1 MEEERKKLLEDEGK
15 YREKFEKCKADTAR
29 YEAIIKRVLSNDIEE
44 LRDYLMSRLQ
54 IPTQKTDFLNK
65 LLHWFRRLRLCS
77 SCQFTPFRN

>member
-54 IPTQKTDFLNK
+54 IPTQKTDFLNEIAS
-65 LLHWFRRLRLCS
+65 LVSVGLRFCS
-77 SCQFTPFRN
+77 YCQIY